1 MLYDLDYLGFGW
13 TSVYVPML
21 TQNHLKSCLVMTTE
35 TSVNCFHGEKRW
47 PSIQP
52 SVLVRMFIIH
62 NRKLNSLCHHGLL
75 VDQHVFCTNMKPRTV
90 CQSLCWTLRSA
101 FSLDPHKLCRSLHC
115 VYYAEEEAKTPG
127 QARRNSPRLMENQL
141 LSSLFQYFQQ
151 GI

>member
-75 VDQHVFCTNMKPRTV
+75 VDQHVFCTNMKPRTAHCIFV
-90 CQSLCWTLRSA
+90 REHNCELSA
-101 FSLDPHKLCRSLHC
+101 SGDTS
-115 VYYAEEEAKTPG
+115 
-127 QARRNSPRLMENQL
+127 
-141 LSSLFQYFQQ
+141 
-151 GI
+151 